1 MQWLRSTKNDYGT
14 KSPLE
19 KKERKNIV
27 KIVTRI
33 NIQKSNADFVTK
45 R

>member
-1 MQWLRSTKNDYGT
+1 MAAVNKSDYGT

-33 NIQKSNADFVTK
+33 YKQKSSADFVAK

>member
-1 MQWLRSTKNDYGT
+1 MAAVNKNNYGT

-19 KKERKNIV
+19 KEERKNIV

-33 NIQKSNADFVTK
+33 YTQKSNADFVAK